1 MRHNRVLKRVAVYGA
16 CVALVLAGCAPN
28 PRMRRAGSIVGPR
41 TSSAVERAEAHA
53 RAAAVRTKP
62 RLDVIVPVFDPGL
75 SEKAA
80 MYAEPGVWPEL
91 RRAEANR
98 FAHKLK
104 LALEETGAFGAVRVT
119 PDATAAGDL
128 YVLGAI
134 EESNGQSVA
143 IDLEVRDSSN
153 ARWFGRSFEHTVVQ
167 GFYKN
172 IRNKGKD
179 AYDPVFTR
187 AAAYVVEQL
196 DRQPDADLERLKLL
210 TDLRFGASLTEEAF
224 TDHLGREADQY
235 VLTSYPSTDD
245 PMLRRSKDVR
255 VRDQMFVDDL
265 QDHYRAFSDKME
277 ESYRVWQ
284 EHSLIEVEAQRKTRR
299 KALLQGIG
307 GAALL
312 GLAIAGLGVAAG
324 SGSTTAATAG
334 QAASLAGGVVGA
346 ILIGKGFQTSKEA
359 KVHRDA
365 LNELGES
372 IDVELAPQVVEF
384 DEQTEKL
391 TGDAKEQFSQWRAFL
406 KKIYEQERT
415 PEVDL

>member
-1 MRHNRVLKRVAVYGA
+1 MRHNGVLKRVAVYGA
-16 CVALVLAGCAPN
+16 CVALVFAGCAPN
-28 PRMRRAGSIVGPR
+28 PRMRRTGSIVGPP
-41 TSSAVERAEAHA
+41 TSSAVERAAALE

-75 SEKAA
+75 SEKAE

-119 PDATAAGDL
+119 PDTTAAGDL

-143 IDLEVRDSSN
+143 INLEVRDSSN

-172 IRNKGKD
+172 IRNKGTD
-179 AYDPVFTR
+179 AYDPVFAR
-187 AAAYVVEQL
+187 AAAYVVERL

-224 TDHLGREADQY
+224 TNHIEREADRY
-235 VLTSYPSTDD
+235 VLTSYPSAAD
-245 PMLRRSKDVR
+245 PMLRRTKDVR

-265 QDHYRAFSDKME
+265 QDHYRAFNDKMD

-284 EHSLIEVEAQRKTRR
+284 EHSLIEVEAQRKAKR
-299 KALLQGIG
+299 KALLQGLA
-307 GAALL
+307 GAALV
-312 GLAIAGLGVAAG
+312 GLGIAAL
-324 SGSTTAATAG
+324 STMPSSTAATTAG
-334 QAASLAGGVVGA
+334 LAGGVVGA
-346 ILIGKGFQTSKEA
+346 IMIGKGFQTSKEA

-391 TGDAKEQFSQWRAFL
+391 TGDAKEQFGQWRAFL

>member
-1 MRHNRVLKRVAVYGA
+1 MHHNGVLKRVAVYGA
-16 CVALVLAGCAPN
+16 CVALVFAGCAPN
-28 PRMRRAGSIVGPR
+28 PRMRRAGSIVGPP
-41 TSSAVERAEAHA
+41 TSSAVERAAA
-53 RAAAVRTKP
+53 LKRAASVRTKP
-62 RLDVIVPVFDPGL
+62 RLDVVVPVFDPGL
-75 SEKAA
+75 SKKAE

-104 LALEETGAFGAVRVT
+104 LALEETGAFGAIRVT
-119 PDATAAGDL
+119 PDATATGDL

-134 EESNGQSVA
+134 EESNGETVA

-153 ARWFGRSFEHTVVQ
+153 ARWFGRSFEHAVVQ

-172 IRNKGKD
+172 IRNKGTD
-179 AYDPVFTR
+179 AYDPVFAR

-224 TDHLGREADQY
+224 TNHLGREADHY
-235 VLTSYPSTDD
+235 VLTSYPSADD
-245 PMLRRSKDVR
+245 PMLRRTKDVR
-255 VRDQMFVDDL
+255 VRDQLFIDDL
-265 QDHYRAFSDKME
+265 QDHYRAFSDKMD

-284 EHSLIEVEAQRKTRR
+284 EHSLIEVEAQRKAKRR
-299 KALLQGIG
+299 ALLQGLA
-307 GAALL
+307 GAALV
-312 GLAIAGLGVAAG
+312 GLGIAAL
-324 SGSTTAATAG
+324 STMPSSTAATTAG
-334 QAASLAGGVVGA
+334 LAGGVVGA
-346 ILIGKGFQTSKEA
+346 IMIGKGFQTSKEA

-384 DEQTEKL
+384 HEQTEKL

>member
-1 MRHNRVLKRVAVYGA
+1 MHHNGVLKRVAVYGA
-16 CVALVLAGCAPN
+16 CVALVFAGCAPN
-28 PRMRRAGSIVGPR
+28 PRMRRPGSIVGPPP
-41 TSSAVERAEAHA
+41 SSAVERAAALE
-53 RAAAVRTKP
+53 RAASVRTKP
-62 RLDVIVPVFDPGL
+62 RLDVVVPVFDPGL
-75 SEKAA
+75 SKKAE

-119 PDATAAGDL
+119 PDATATGDL

-134 EESNGQSVA
+134 EESNGETVA

-153 ARWFGRSFEHTVVQ
+153 ARWFGRSFEHAVGQ

-172 IRNKGKD
+172 IRNRGTD
-179 AYDPVFTR
+179 AYDLVFAR
-187 AAAYVVEQL
+187 AAAYLVEQL

-224 TDHLGREADQY
+224 TNHLGREADHY
-235 VLTSYPSTDD
+235 VLTSYPSADD
-245 PMLRRSKDVR
+245 PMLRRTKDVR
-255 VRDQMFVDDL
+255 VRDQLFIDDL
-265 QDHYRAFSDKME
+265 QDHYRAFSDKMD

-284 EHSLIEVEAQRKTRR
+284 EHSLIEVEAQRKAKRR
-299 KALLQGIG
+299 ALLQGLA
-307 GAALL
+307 GAALV
-312 GLAIAGLGVAAG
+312 GLGIAAL
-324 SGSTTAATAG
+324 STMPSSTAATTAG
-334 QAASLAGGVVGA
+334 LAGGVVGA
-346 ILIGKGFQTSKEA
+346 IMIGKGFQTSKEA

-384 DEQTEKL
+384 HEQTEKL

>member
-1 MRHNRVLKRVAVYGA
+1 MHHNGVLKRVAVYGA
-16 CVALVLAGCAPN
+16 CVALVFAGCAPN
-28 PRMRRAGSIVGPR
+28 PRMRRAGSVGPPP
-41 TSSAVERAEAHA
+41 SSAVERAAALE
-53 RAAAVRTKP
+53 RAASVRTKP
-62 RLDVIVPVFDPGL
+62 RLDVVVPVFDPGL
-75 SEKAA
+75 SKKAE

-104 LALEETGAFGAVRVT
+104 LALEETGAFGAIRVT
-119 PDATAAGDL
+119 PDATATGDL

-134 EESNGQSVA
+134 KESNGETVA

-153 ARWFGRSFEHTVVQ
+153 ARWFGRSFEHAVVQ

-172 IRNKGKD
+172 IRNKGAD
-179 AYDPVFTR
+179 AYDPVFAR

-224 TDHLGREADQY
+224 TNHLGREADHY
-235 VLTSYPSTDD
+235 VLTSYPSADD
-245 PMLRRSKDVR
+245 PMLRRTKDVR
-255 VRDQMFVDDL
+255 VRDQLFIDDL
-265 QDHYRAFSDKME
+265 QDHYRAFSDKMD

-284 EHSLIEVEAQRKTRR
+284 EHSLIEVEAQRKAKRR
-299 KALLQGIG
+299 ALLQGLA
-307 GAALL
+307 GAALV
-312 GLAIAGLGVAAG
+312 GLGIAAL
-324 SGSTTAATAG
+324 STMPSSTAATTAG
-334 QAASLAGGVVGA
+334 LAGGVVGA
-346 ILIGKGFQTSKEA
+346 IMIGKGFQTSKEA

-372 IDVELAPQVVEF
+372 INVELAPQVVEF
-384 DEQTEKL
+384 HEQTEKL

>member
-1 MRHNRVLKRVAVYGA
+1 MHHNGVLKRVAVYGA
-16 CVALVLAGCAPN
+16 CVALVFAGCAPN
-28 PRMRRAGSIVGPR
+28 PRMRRAGSIVGPP
-41 TSSAVERAEAHA
+41 TSSAVERA
-53 RAAAVRTKP
+53 AALEQAASVRTKP
-62 RLDVIVPVFDPGL
+62 RLDVVVPVFDPGL
-75 SEKAA
+75 SKKAE

-104 LALEETGAFGAVRVT
+104 LALEETGAFGAIRVT
-119 PDATAAGDL
+119 PDATATGDL

-134 EESNGQSVA
+134 KESNGETVA

-153 ARWFGRSFEHTVVQ
+153 ARWFGRSFEHAVVQ

-172 IRNKGKD
+172 IRNKGTD
-179 AYDPVFTR
+179 AYDPVFAR

-196 DRQPDADLERLKLL
+196 DQQPDADLERLKLL

-224 TDHLGREADQY
+224 TNHLGREADHY
-235 VLTSYPSTDD
+235 VLTSYPSADD
-245 PMLRRSKDVR
+245 PMLRRTKDVR
-255 VRDQMFVDDL
+255 VRDQLFIDDL
-265 QDHYRAFSDKME
+265 QDHYRAFSDKMD

-284 EHSLIEVEAQRKTRR
+284 EHSLIEVEAQRKAKRR
-299 KALLQGIG
+299 ALLQGLA
-307 GAALL
+307 GAALV
-312 GLAIAGLGVAAG
+312 GLGIAAL
-324 SGSTTAATAG
+324 STMPSSTAATTAG
-334 QAASLAGGVVGA
+334 LAGGVVGA
-346 ILIGKGFQTSKEA
+346 IMIGKGFQTSKEA

-384 DEQTEKL
+384 HEQTEKL

>member
-16 CVALVLAGCAPN
+16 CVALVFAGCAPN

-41 TSSAVERAEAHA
+41 TSSAVERAEALE

-172 IRNKGKD
+172 IRNKGTD
-179 AYDPVFTR
+179 AYDPVFAR

-210 TDLRFGASLTEEAF
+210 TELRFGASLTEEAF
-224 TDHLGREADQY
+224 TNHLEREADRY

-245 PMLRRSKDVR
+245 PMLRRTKDVR
-255 VRDQMFVDDL
+255 VRDQLFVDDL
-265 QDHYRAFSDKME
+265 QDHYRAFNDKMD

-284 EHSLIEVEAQRKTRR
+284 EHSLIEVEAQRKAKR
-299 KALLQGIG
+299 KALLQGLA
-307 GAALL
+307 GAALV
-312 GLAIAGLGVAAG
+312 GLGIAAL
-324 SGSTTAATAG
+324 STMPSSTAATTAG
-334 QAASLAGGVVGA
+334 LAGGVVGA
-346 ILIGKGFQTSKEA
+346 IMIGKGFQTSKEA

-391 TGDAKEQFSQWRAFL
+391 TGDAKEQFGQWRAFL

>member
-1 MRHNRVLKRVAVYGA
+1 MHHNGVLKRVAVYGA
-16 CVALVLAGCAPN
+16 CVTLVFAGCAPN
-28 PRMRRAGSIVGPR
+28 PRMRRAGSVVGPP
-41 TSSAVERAEAHA
+41 TSSAVERAEALE
-53 RAAAVRTKP
+53 RAASVRTKP
-62 RLDVIVPVFDPGL
+62 RLDVVVPVFDPGL
-75 SEKAA
+75 SKKAE

-98 FAHKLK
+98 FAHKLR

-119 PDATAAGDL
+119 PDATATGDL

-134 EESNGQSVA
+134 EESNGETVA

-153 ARWFGRSFEHTVVQ
+153 ARWFGRSFEHAVVQ

-172 IRNKGKD
+172 IRNKGTD
-179 AYDPVFTR
+179 AYDPVFAR

-224 TDHLGREADQY
+224 TNHLGREADHY
-235 VLTSYPSTDD
+235 VLTSYPSADD
-245 PMLRRSKDVR
+245 PMLRRTKDVR
-255 VRDQMFVDDL
+255 VRDQLFIDDL
-265 QDHYRAFSDKME
+265 QDHYRAFSDKMD

-284 EHSLIEVEAQRKTRR
+284 EHSLIEVEAQRKAKRR
-299 KALLQGIG
+299 ALLQGLA
-307 GAALL
+307 GAALV
-312 GLAIAGLGVAAG
+312 GLGIAAL
-324 SGSTTAATAG
+324 STMPSSTAATTAG
-334 QAASLAGGVVGA
+334 LAGGVVGA
-346 ILIGKGFQTSKEA
+346 IMIGKGFQTSKEA

-384 DEQTEKL
+384 HEQTEKL
-391 TGDAKEQFSQWRAFL
+391 TGDAKEQFGQWRAFL

>member
-1 MRHNRVLKRVAVYGA
+1 MRHNGVLKRVAVYGA
-16 CVALVLAGCAPN
+16 CVALVFAGCAPN
-28 PRMRRAGSIVGPR
+28 PRMRRTGSIVGPP
-41 TSSAVERAEAHA
+41 TSSAVERAAALE

-75 SEKAA
+75 SEKAE

-172 IRNKGKD
+172 IRNKGTD
-179 AYDPVFTR
+179 AYDPVFAR

-224 TDHLGREADQY
+224 TNHIEREADRY
-235 VLTSYPSTDD
+235 VLTSYPSAAD
-245 PMLRRSKDVR
+245 PMLRRTKDVR

-265 QDHYRAFSDKME
+265 QDHYRAFNDKMD

-284 EHSLIEVEAQRKTRR
+284 EHSLIEVEAQRKAKR
-299 KALLQGIG
+299 KALLQGLA
-307 GAALL
+307 GAALV
-312 GLAIAGLGVAAG
+312 GLGIAAL
-324 SGSTTAATAG
+324 STMPSSTAATTAG
-334 QAASLAGGVVGA
+334 LAGGVVGA
-346 ILIGKGFQTSKEA
+346 IMIGKGFQTSKEA

-391 TGDAKEQFSQWRAFL
+391 TGDAKEQFGQWRAFL

>member
-16 CVALVLAGCAPN
+16 CVALVFAGCAPN
-28 PRMRRAGSIVGPR
+28 PRMRRAGSIVGPQ
-41 TSSAVERAEAHA
+41 TSSAVERAEALE

-172 IRNKGKD
+172 IRNKGAD
-179 AYDPVFTR
+179 AYDPVFAR

-224 TDHLGREADQY
+224 TNHLDREADRY

-245 PMLRRSKDVR
+245 PMLRRTKDVR
-255 VRDQMFVDDL
+255 VRDQLFVDDL
-265 QDHYRAFSDKME
+265 QDHYRAFNDKMD

-284 EHSLIEVEAQRKTRR
+284 EHSLIEVEAQRKAKR
-299 KALLQGIG
+299 KALLQGLA
-307 GAALL
+307 GAALV
-312 GLAIAGLGVAAG
+312 GLGIAAL
-324 SGSTTAATAG
+324 STMPSSTAATTAG
-334 QAASLAGGVVGA
+334 LAGGVVGA
-346 ILIGKGFQTSKEA
+346 IMIGKGFQTSKEA

-391 TGDAKEQFSQWRAFL
+391 TGDAKEQFGQWRAFL

>member
-1 MRHNRVLKRVAVYGA
+1 MHHNGVLKRVAVYGA
-16 CVALVLAGCAPN
+16 CVALVFAGCAPN
-28 PRMRRAGSIVGPR
+28 LGMRRAGSIVGPP
-41 TSSAVERAEAHA
+41 TSSAVERAAALE
-53 RAAAVRTKP
+53 RAASVRTKP
-62 RLDVIVPVFDPGL
+62 RLDVVVPVFDPGL
-75 SEKAA
+75 SKKAE

-119 PDATAAGDL
+119 PDATATGDL

-134 EESNGQSVA
+134 EESNGETVA

-153 ARWFGRSFEHTVVQ
+153 ARWFGRSFEHAVGQ

-172 IRNKGKD
+172 IRNKGTD
-179 AYDPVFTR
+179 AYDPVFAR

-224 TDHLGREADQY
+224 TNHLGREADHY
-235 VLTSYPSTDD
+235 VLTSYPSADD
-245 PMLRRSKDVR
+245 PMLRRTKDVR
-255 VRDQMFVDDL
+255 VRDQLFIDDL
-265 QDHYRAFSDKME
+265 QDHYRAFSDKMD

-284 EHSLIEVEAQRKTRR
+284 EHSLIEVEAQRKAKRR
-299 KALLQGIG
+299 ALLQGLA
-307 GAALL
+307 GAALV
-312 GLAIAGLGVAAG
+312 GLGIAAL
-324 SGSTTAATAG
+324 STMPSSTAATTAG
-334 QAASLAGGVVGA
+334 LAGGVVGA
-346 ILIGKGFQTSKEA
+346 IMIGKGFQTSKEA

-372 IDVELAPQVVEF
+372 INVELAPQVVEF
-384 DEQTEKL
+384 HEQTEKL
-391 TGDAKEQFSQWRAFL
+391 TGDAKEQFGQWRAFL

>member
-16 CVALVLAGCAPN
+16 CVALVFAGCAPN

-41 TSSAVERAEAHA
+41 TSSAVERAEALE

-75 SEKAA
+75 SQKAA

-153 ARWFGRSFEHTVVQ
+153 AHWFGRSFEHTVVQ

-172 IRNKGKD
+172 IRNKGAD
-179 AYDPVFTR
+179 AYDPVFAR

-196 DRQPDADLERLKLL
+196 DRRPDADLERLKLL

-224 TDHLGREADQY
+224 TNHLEREADRY

-245 PMLRRSKDVR
+245 PMLRRTKDVR
-255 VRDQMFVDDL
+255 VRDQLFVDDL
-265 QDHYRAFSDKME
+265 QDHYRAFNDKMD

-284 EHSLIEVEAQRKTRR
+284 EHSLIEVEAQRKAKR
-299 KALLQGIG
+299 KALLQGLA
-307 GAALL
+307 GAALV
-312 GLAIAGLGVAAG
+312 GLGIAAL
-324 SGSTTAATAG
+324 STMPSSTAATTAG
-334 QAASLAGGVVGA
+334 LAGGVVGA
-346 ILIGKGFQTSKEA
+346 IMIGKGFQTSKEA

-391 TGDAKEQFSQWRAFL
+391 TGDAKEQFGQWRAFL

>member
-1 MRHNRVLKRVAVYGA
+1 MRHNGVLKRVAVYGA
-16 CVALVLAGCAPN
+16 CVALVFAGCAPN
-28 PRMRRAGSIVGPR
+28 PRMRRAGSVVGPP
-41 TSSAVERAEAHA
+41 TSSAAERAEALE

-75 SEKAA
+75 SEKAE

-153 ARWFGRSFEHTVVQ
+153 ARWFDRSFEHTVVQ

-172 IRNKGKD
+172 IRNKGTD
-179 AYDPVFTR
+179 AYDPVFAR
-187 AAAYVVEQL
+187 AAAYVVERL

-224 TDHLGREADQY
+224 TNHLEREADRY
-235 VLTSYPSTDD
+235 VLTSYPSADD
-245 PMLRRSKDVR
+245 PMLRRTKDVR

-265 QDHYRAFSDKME
+265 QDHYRAFNDKMD

-284 EHSLIEVEAQRKTRR
+284 EHSLIEVEAQRKAKR
-299 KALLQGIG
+299 KALLQGLA
-307 GAALL
+307 GAALV
-312 GLAIAGLGVAAG
+312 GLGIAAL
-324 SGSTTAATAG
+324 STMPSSTAATTAG
-334 QAASLAGGVVGA
+334 LAGGVVGA
-346 ILIGKGFQTSKEA
+346 IMIGKGFQTSKEA

-391 TGDAKEQFSQWRAFL
+391 TGDAKEQFGQWRTFL

>member
-1 MRHNRVLKRVAVYGA
+1 MYHNGVLKRVAVYGA
-16 CVALVLAGCAPN
+16 CVTLVFAGCAPN
-28 PRMRRAGSIVGPR
+28 PGLRRTGSVVGPPP
-41 TSSAVERAEAHA
+41 SSAVERAAALE

-62 RLDVIVPVFDPGL
+62 RLDVVVPVFDPGL
-75 SEKAA
+75 SKKAE

-119 PDATAAGDL
+119 PDATATGDL

-134 EESNGQSVA
+134 EESNGEAVA

-153 ARWFGRSFEHTVVQ
+153 ARWFGRSFEHAVGQ

-172 IRNKGKD
+172 IRNKGTD
-179 AYDPVFTR
+179 AYDPVFAR

-224 TDHLGREADQY
+224 TNHLGREADHY
-235 VLTSYPSTDD
+235 VLTSYPSADD
-245 PMLRRSKDVR
+245 PMLRRTKDVR
-255 VRDQMFVDDL
+255 VRDQLFIDDL
-265 QDHYRAFSDKME
+265 QDHYRAFSDKMD

-284 EHSLIEVEAQRKTRR
+284 EHSLIEVEAQRKAKRR
-299 KALLQGIG
+299 ALLQGLA
-307 GAALL
+307 GAALV
-312 GLAIAGLGVAAG
+312 GLGIAAL
-324 SGSTTAATAG
+324 STMPSSTAATTAG
-334 QAASLAGGVVGA
+334 LAGGVVGA
-346 ILIGKGFQTSKEA
+346 IMIGKGFQTSKEA

-384 DEQTEKL
+384 HEQTEKL
-391 TGDAKEQFSQWRAFL
+391 TGDAKEQFGQWRAFL

>member
-1 MRHNRVLKRVAVYGA
+1 MRHNGVLKRVAVYGA
-16 CVALVLAGCAPN
+16 CVALVFAGCAPN
-28 PRMRRAGSIVGPR
+28 PRMRRTGSIVGPP
-41 TSSAVERAEAHA
+41 TSSAVERAEALE

-62 RLDVIVPVFDPGL
+62 RLDVIVPVFGPGL
-75 SEKAA
+75 SEKAE

-172 IRNKGKD
+172 IRNKGTD
-179 AYDPVFTR
+179 AYDPVFAR

-224 TDHLGREADQY
+224 TNHLEREADRY
-235 VLTSYPSTDD
+235 VLTSYPSAAD
-245 PMLRRSKDVR
+245 PMLRRTKDVR

-284 EHSLIEVEAQRKTRR
+284 EHSLIEVEAQRKAKR
-299 KALLQGIG
+299 KALLQGLA
-307 GAALL
+307 GAALV
-312 GLAIAGLGVAAG
+312 GLGIAAL
-324 SGSTTAATAG
+324 STMPSSTAATTAG
-334 QAASLAGGVVGA
+334 LAGGVVGA
-346 ILIGKGFQTSKEA
+346 IMIGKGFQTSKEA

-391 TGDAKEQFSQWRAFL
+391 TGDAKEQFGQWRAFL

>member
-1 MRHNRVLKRVAVYGA
+1 MRHNGVLKRVAVYGA
-16 CVALVLAGCAPN
+16 CVALVFAGCAPN
-28 PRMRRAGSIVGPR
+28 PRMRRTGSIVGPP
-41 TSSAVERAEAHA
+41 TSSAVEHA
-53 RAAAVRTKP
+53 AALERAAAVRTKP

-75 SEKAA
+75 SEKAE

-134 EESNGQSVA
+134 KESNGQSVA

-153 ARWFGRSFEHTVVQ
+153 AQWFGRSFEHTVVQ

-172 IRNKGKD
+172 IRNKGTD
-179 AYDPVFTR
+179 AYDPVFAR

-224 TDHLGREADQY
+224 TNHIEREADRY
-235 VLTSYPSTDD
+235 VLTSYPSAAD
-245 PMLRRSKDVR
+245 PMLRRTKDVR

-265 QDHYRAFSDKME
+265 QDHYRAFNDKMG

-284 EHSLIEVEAQRKTRR
+284 EHSLIEVEAQRKAKR
-299 KALLQGIG
+299 KALLQGLA
-307 GAALL
+307 GAALV
-312 GLAIAGLGVAAG
+312 GLGIAAL
-324 SGSTTAATAG
+324 STMPSSTAATTAG
-334 QAASLAGGVVGA
+334 LAGGVVGA
-346 ILIGKGFQTSKEA
+346 IMIGKGFQTSKEA

-391 TGDAKEQFSQWRAFL
+391 TGDAKEQFGQWRTFL

>member
-16 CVALVLAGCAPN
+16 CVALVFAGCAPN

-41 TSSAVERAEAHA
+41 TSSAVERAEALE

-172 IRNKGKD
+172 IRNKGAD
-179 AYDPVFTR
+179 AYDPVFAR

-224 TDHLGREADQY
+224 TNHLEREADRY

-245 PMLRRSKDVR
+245 PMLRRTKDVR
-255 VRDQMFVDDL
+255 VRDQLFVDDL
-265 QDHYRAFSDKME
+265 QDHYRAFNDKMD

-284 EHSLIEVEAQRKTRR
+284 EHSLIEVEAQRKAKR
-299 KALLQGIG
+299 KALLQGLA
-307 GAALL
+307 GAALV
-312 GLAIAGLGVAAG
+312 GLGIAAL
-324 SGSTTAATAG
+324 STMPSSTAATTAG
-334 QAASLAGGVVGA
+334 LAGGVVGA
-346 ILIGKGFQTSKEA
+346 IMIGKGFQTSKEA

-391 TGDAKEQFSQWRAFL
+391 TGDAKEQFGQWRAFL

>member
-1 MRHNRVLKRVAVYGA
+1 MHHNGVLKRVAVYGA
-16 CVALVLAGCAPN
+16 CVALVFAGCAPN
-28 PRMRRAGSIVGPR
+28 PRMRRTGSIVGPPP
-41 TSSAVERAEAHA
+41 SSAVERAAALE
-53 RAAAVRTKP
+53 RAASVRTKP
-62 RLDVIVPVFDPGL
+62 RLDVVVPVFDPGL
-75 SEKAA
+75 SKKAE

-104 LALEETGAFGAVRVT
+104 LALEETGAFGAIRVT
-119 PDATAAGDL
+119 PDATATGDL

-134 EESNGQSVA
+134 EESNGETVA

-153 ARWFGRSFEHTVVQ
+153 ARWFGQSFEHAVVQ

-172 IRNKGKD
+172 IRNKGTD
-179 AYDPVFTR
+179 AYDPVFAR

-196 DRQPDADLERLKLL
+196 DRQPDADLEQLKLL

-224 TDHLGREADQY
+224 TNHLGREADHY
-235 VLTSYPSTDD
+235 VLTSYPSADD
-245 PMLRRSKDVR
+245 PMLRRTKDVR
-255 VRDQMFVDDL
+255 VRDQLFIDDL
-265 QDHYRAFSDKME
+265 QDHYRAFSDKMD

-284 EHSLIEVEAQRKTRR
+284 EHSLIEVEAQRKAKRR
-299 KALLQGIG
+299 ALLQGLA
-307 GAALL
+307 GAALV
-312 GLAIAGLGVAAG
+312 GLGIAAL
-324 SGSTTAATAG
+324 STMPSSTAATTAG
-334 QAASLAGGVVGA
+334 LAGGVVGA
-346 ILIGKGFQTSKEA
+346 IMIGKGFQTSKEA

-384 DEQTEKL
+384 HEQTEKL

>member
-1 MRHNRVLKRVAVYGA
+1 MHHNGVLKRVAVYGA
-16 CVALVLAGCAPN
+16 CVALVFAGCAPN
-28 PRMRRAGSIVGPR
+28 PRMRRAGSIVGPP
-41 TSSAVERAEAHA
+41 TSSAVERAAALE
-53 RAAAVRTKP
+53 RAASVRTKP
-62 RLDVIVPVFDPGL
+62 RLDVVVPVFDPGL
-75 SEKAA
+75 SKKAE

-104 LALEETGAFGAVRVT
+104 LALEETGAFGAIRVT
-119 PDATAAGDL
+119 PDATATGDL

-134 EESNGQSVA
+134 EESNGETVA

-153 ARWFGRSFEHTVVQ
+153 ARWFGQSFEHAVVQ

-172 IRNKGKD
+172 IRNKGTD
-179 AYDPVFTR
+179 AYDPVFAR

-224 TDHLGREADQY
+224 TNHLGREADHY
-235 VLTSYPSTDD
+235 VLTSYPSADD
-245 PMLRRSKDVR
+245 PMLRRTKDVR
-255 VRDQMFVDDL
+255 VRDQLFIDDL
-265 QDHYRAFSDKME
+265 QDHYRAFSDKMD

-284 EHSLIEVEAQRKTRR
+284 EHSLIEVEAQRKAKRR
-299 KALLQGIG
+299 ALLQGLA
-307 GAALL
+307 GAALV
-312 GLAIAGLGVAAG
+312 GLGIAAL
-324 SGSTTAATAG
+324 STMPSSTAATTAG
-334 QAASLAGGVVGA
+334 LAGGVVGA
-346 ILIGKGFQTSKEA
+346 IMIGKGFQTSKEA

-384 DEQTEKL
+384 HEQTEKL

>member
-1 MRHNRVLKRVAVYGA
+1 MHHNGVLKRVAVYGA
-16 CVALVLAGCAPN
+16 CVALVFAGCAPS
-28 PRMRRAGSIVGPR
+28 PRMRRAGSIVGPP
-41 TSSAVERAEAHA
+41 TSSAVERTAALE
-53 RAAAVRTKP
+53 RAASVRTKP
-62 RLDVIVPVFDPGL
+62 RLDVVVPVFDPGL
-75 SEKAA
+75 SKKAE

-119 PDATAAGDL
+119 PDATATGDL

-134 EESNGQSVA
+134 QESNGETVA

-153 ARWFGRSFEHTVVQ
+153 ARWFGRSFEHAVGQ

-172 IRNKGKD
+172 IRNKGTD
-179 AYDPVFTR
+179 AYDPVFAR

-224 TDHLGREADQY
+224 TNHLGREADHY
-235 VLTSYPSTDD
+235 VLTSYPSADD
-245 PMLRRSKDVR
+245 PMLRRTKDVR
-255 VRDQMFVDDL
+255 VRDQLFIDDL
-265 QDHYRAFSDKME
+265 QDHYRAFSDKMD

-284 EHSLIEVEAQRKTRR
+284 EHSLIEVEAQRKAKRR
-299 KALLQGIG
+299 ALLQGLA
-307 GAALL
+307 GAALV
-312 GLAIAGLGVAAG
+312 GLGIAAL
-324 SGSTTAATAG
+324 STMPSSTAATTAG
-334 QAASLAGGVVGA
+334 LAGGVVGA
-346 ILIGKGFQTSKEA
+346 IMIGKGFQTSKEA

-384 DEQTEKL
+384 HEQTEKL
-391 TGDAKEQFSQWRAFL
+391 TGDAKEQFGQWRAFL

>member
-1 MRHNRVLKRVAVYGA
+1 MHHNGVLKRVAVYGA
-16 CVALVLAGCAPN
+16 CVALVFAGCAPN
-28 PRMRRAGSIVGPR
+28 PRMRRAGSIVGPP
-41 TSSAVERAEAHA
+41 TSSAVERAAALE
-53 RAAAVRTKP
+53 RAASVRTKP
-62 RLDVIVPVFDPGL
+62 RLDVVVPVFDPGL
-75 SEKAA
+75 SKKAE

-104 LALEETGAFGAVRVT
+104 LALEETGAFGAIRVT
-119 PDATAAGDL
+119 PDATATGDL

-134 EESNGQSVA
+134 KESNGETVA

-153 ARWFGRSFEHTVVQ
+153 ARWFGRSFEHAVVQ

-172 IRNKGKD
+172 IRNKGTD
-179 AYDPVFTR
+179 AYDPVFAR
-187 AAAYVVEQL
+187 AAAYVVEQF

-224 TDHLGREADQY
+224 TNHLGREADHY
-235 VLTSYPSTDD
+235 VLTSYPSADD
-245 PMLRRSKDVR
+245 PMLRRTKDVR
-255 VRDQMFVDDL
+255 VRDQLFIDDL
-265 QDHYRAFSDKME
+265 QDHYRAFSDKMD

-284 EHSLIEVEAQRKTRR
+284 EHSLIEVEAQRKAKRR
-299 KALLQGIG
+299 ALLQGLA
-307 GAALL
+307 GAALV
-312 GLAIAGLGVAAG
+312 GLGIAAL
-324 SGSTTAATAG
+324 STMPSSTAATTAG
-334 QAASLAGGVVGA
+334 LAGGVVGA
-346 ILIGKGFQTSKEA
+346 IMIGKGFQTSKEA

-384 DEQTEKL
+384 HEQTEKL

>member
-1 MRHNRVLKRVAVYGA
+1 MHHNGVLKRVAVYGA
-16 CVALVLAGCAPN
+16 CVALVFAGCAPN
-28 PRMRRAGSIVGPR
+28 PGLRRTGSIVGPPP
-41 TSSAVERAEAHA
+41 SSAVERA
-53 RAAAVRTKP
+53 AALEQAASVRTKP
-62 RLDVIVPVFDPGL
+62 RLDVVVPVFDPGL
-75 SEKAA
+75 SKKAE

-119 PDATAAGDL
+119 PDATATGDL

-134 EESNGQSVA
+134 QESNGETVA

-153 ARWFGRSFEHTVVQ
+153 ARWFGRSFEHAVGQ

-172 IRNKGKD
+172 IRNKGTD
-179 AYDPVFTR
+179 AYDPVFAR

-224 TDHLGREADQY
+224 TNHLGREADHY
-235 VLTSYPSTDD
+235 VLTSYPSADD
-245 PMLRRSKDVR
+245 PMLRRTKDVR
-255 VRDQMFVDDL
+255 VRDQLFIDDL
-265 QDHYRAFSDKME
+265 QDHYRAFSDKMD

-284 EHSLIEVEAQRKTRR
+284 EHSLIEVEAQRKAKRR
-299 KALLQGIG
+299 ALLQGLA
-307 GAALL
+307 GAALV
-312 GLAIAGLGVAAG
+312 GLGIAAL
-324 SGSTTAATAG
+324 STMPSSTAATTAG
-334 QAASLAGGVVGA
+334 LAGGVVGA
-346 ILIGKGFQTSKEA
+346 IMIGKGFQTSKEA

-384 DEQTEKL
+384 HEQTEKL
-391 TGDAKEQFSQWRAFL
+391 TGDAKEQFGQWRAFL

>member
-1 MRHNRVLKRVAVYGA
+1 MHHNGVLKRVAVYGA
-16 CVALVLAGCAPN
+16 CVALVFAGCAPN
-28 PRMRRAGSIVGPR
+28 PRMRRAGSIVGPP
-41 TSSAVERAEAHA
+41 TSSAVERAAALE
-53 RAAAVRTKP
+53 RAASVRTKP
-62 RLDVIVPVFDPGL
+62 RLDVVVPVFDPGL
-75 SEKAA
+75 SKKAE

-104 LALEETGAFGAVRVT
+104 LALEETGAFGAIRVT
-119 PDATAAGDL
+119 PDATATGDL

-134 EESNGQSVA
+134 EESNGETVA

-153 ARWFGRSFEHTVVQ
+153 ARWFGRSFEHAVVQ

-172 IRNKGKD
+172 IRNKGAD
-179 AYDPVFTR
+179 AYDPVFAR

-224 TDHLGREADQY
+224 TNHLGREADHY
-235 VLTSYPSTDD
+235 VLTSYPSADD
-245 PMLRRSKDVR
+245 PMLRRTKDVR
-255 VRDQMFVDDL
+255 VRDQLFIDDL
-265 QDHYRAFSDKME
+265 QDHYRAFSDKMD

-284 EHSLIEVEAQRKTRR
+284 EHSLIEVEAQRKAKRR
-299 KALLQGIG
+299 ALLQGLA
-307 GAALL
+307 GAALV
-312 GLAIAGLGVAAG
+312 GLGIAAL
-324 SGSTTAATAG
+324 STMPSSTAATTAG
-334 QAASLAGGVVGA
+334 LAGGVVGA
-346 ILIGKGFQTSKEA
+346 IMIGKGFQTSKEA

-384 DEQTEKL
+384 HEQTEKL

>member
-1 MRHNRVLKRVAVYGA
+1 MHHNGVLKRVAVYGA
-16 CVALVLAGCAPN
+16 CVALVFAACAPN
-28 PRMRRAGSIVGPR
+28 PRMRRAGSIVGPP
-41 TSSAVERAEAHA
+41 TSSAVDRTAALK
-53 RAAAVRTKP
+53 RAASVRTKP
-62 RLDVIVPVFDPGL
+62 RLDVVVPVFDPGL
-75 SEKAA
+75 SKKAE

-104 LALEETGAFGAVRVT
+104 LALEETGAFGAIRVT
-119 PDATAAGDL
+119 PDATATGDL

-134 EESNGQSVA
+134 KESNGETVA

-153 ARWFGRSFEHTVVQ
+153 ARWFGQSFEHAVVQ

-172 IRNKGKD
+172 IRNKGTD
-179 AYDPVFTR
+179 AYDPVFAR

-224 TDHLGREADQY
+224 TNHLGREADHY
-235 VLTSYPSTDD
+235 VLTSYPSADD
-245 PMLRRSKDVR
+245 PMLRRTKDVR
-255 VRDQMFVDDL
+255 VRDQLFIDDL
-265 QDHYRAFSDKME
+265 QDHYRAFSDKMD

-284 EHSLIEVEAQRKTRR
+284 EHSLIEVEAQRKAKRR
-299 KALLQGIG
+299 ALLQGLA
-307 GAALL
+307 GAALV
-312 GLAIAGLGVAAG
+312 GLGIAAL
-324 SGSTTAATAG
+324 STMPSSTAATTAG
-334 QAASLAGGVVGA
+334 LAGGVVGA
-346 ILIGKGFQTSKEA
+346 IMIGKGFQTSKEA

-384 DEQTEKL
+384 HEQTEKL

>member
-1 MRHNRVLKRVAVYGA
+1 MHHNGVLKRVAVYGA
-16 CVALVLAGCAPN
+16 CVTLVFAGCAPN
-28 PRMRRAGSIVGPR
+28 PGMRRAGSIVGPP
-41 TSSAVERAEAHA
+41 TSSAVERTAALE
-53 RAAAVRTKP
+53 RAASVRTKP
-62 RLDVIVPVFDPGL
+62 RLDVVVPVFDPGL
-75 SEKAA
+75 SKKAE

-98 FAHKLK
+98 FAHKLR

-119 PDATAAGDL
+119 PDATATGDL

-134 EESNGQSVA
+134 EESNGETVA

-153 ARWFGRSFEHTVVQ
+153 ARWFGRSFEHAVVQ

-172 IRNKGKD
+172 IRNKGTD
-179 AYDPVFTR
+179 AYDPVFAR

-224 TDHLGREADQY
+224 TNHLGREADHY
-235 VLTSYPSTDD
+235 VLTSYPSADD
-245 PMLRRSKDVR
+245 PMLRRTKDVR
-255 VRDQMFVDDL
+255 VRDQLFIDDL
-265 QDHYRAFSDKME
+265 QDHSRAFSDKMD

-284 EHSLIEVEAQRKTRR
+284 EHSLIEVEAQRKAKRR
-299 KALLQGIG
+299 ALLQGLA
-307 GAALL
+307 GAALV
-312 GLAIAGLGVAAG
+312 GLGIAAL
-324 SGSTTAATAG
+324 STMPSSTAATTAG
-334 QAASLAGGVVGA
+334 LAGGVVGA
-346 ILIGKGFQTSKEA
+346 IMIGKGFQTSKEA

-384 DEQTEKL
+384 HEQTEKL
-391 TGDAKEQFSQWRAFL
+391 TGDAKEQFGQWRAFL

>member
-1 MRHNRVLKRVAVYGA
+1 MHHNGVLKRVAVYGA
-16 CVALVLAGCAPN
+16 CVALVFAGCAPN
-28 PRMRRAGSIVGPR
+28 PRMRRAGSIVGPP
-41 TSSAVERAEAHA
+41 TSSAVERAAALE
-53 RAAAVRTKP
+53 RAASVRTKP
-62 RLDVIVPVFDPGL
+62 RLDVVVPVFDPGL
-75 SEKAA
+75 SKKAE

-104 LALEETGAFGAVRVT
+104 LALEETGAFGAIRVT
-119 PDATAAGDL
+119 PDATATGDL

-134 EESNGQSVA
+134 EESNGETVA

-153 ARWFGRSFEHTVVQ
+153 ARWFGQSFEHAVVQ

-172 IRNKGKD
+172 IRNKGAD
-179 AYDPVFTR
+179 AYDPVFAR

-224 TDHLGREADQY
+224 TNHLGREADHY
-235 VLTSYPSTDD
+235 VLTSYPSADD
-245 PMLRRSKDVR
+245 PMLRRTKDVR
-255 VRDQMFVDDL
+255 VRDQLFIDDL
-265 QDHYRAFSDKME
+265 QDHYRAFSDKMD

-284 EHSLIEVEAQRKTRR
+284 EHSLIEVEAQRKAKRR
-299 KALLQGIG
+299 ALLQGLA
-307 GAALL
+307 GAALV
-312 GLAIAGLGVAAG
+312 GLGIAAL
-324 SGSTTAATAG
+324 STMPSSTAATTAG
-334 QAASLAGGVVGA
+334 LAGGVVGA
-346 ILIGKGFQTSKEA
+346 IMIGKGFQTSKEA

-384 DEQTEKL
+384 HEQTEKL

>member
-1 MRHNRVLKRVAVYGA
+1 MHHNGVLKRVAVYGA
-16 CVALVLAGCAPN
+16 CVALVFAGCAPN
-28 PRMRRAGSIVGPR
+28 PRMRRAGSIVGPP
-41 TSSAVERAEAHA
+41 TSSAVERAAALE
-53 RAAAVRTKP
+53 RAASVRTKP
-62 RLDVIVPVFDPGL
+62 RLDVVVPVFDPGL
-75 SEKAA
+75 SKKAE

-104 LALEETGAFGAVRVT
+104 LALEETGAFGAIRVT
-119 PDATAAGDL
+119 PDATATGDL

-134 EESNGQSVA
+134 EESNGETVA

-153 ARWFGRSFEHTVVQ
+153 ARWFGRSFEHAVVQ

-172 IRNKGKD
+172 IRNKGTD
-179 AYDPVFTR
+179 AYDPVFAR

-210 TDLRFGASLTEEAF
+210 TDLRFGASLTAEAF
-224 TDHLGREADQY
+224 TNHLGREADHY
-235 VLTSYPSTDD
+235 VLTSYPSADD
-245 PMLRRSKDVR
+245 PMLRRTKDVR
-255 VRDQMFVDDL
+255 VRDQLFIDDL
-265 QDHYRAFSDKME
+265 QDHYRAFSDKMD

-284 EHSLIEVEAQRKTRR
+284 EHSLIEVEAQRKAKRR
-299 KALLQGIG
+299 ALLQGLA
-307 GAALL
+307 GAALV
-312 GLAIAGLGVAAG
+312 GLGIAAL
-324 SGSTTAATAG
+324 STMPSSTAATTAG
-334 QAASLAGGVVGA
+334 LAGGVVGA
-346 ILIGKGFQTSKEA
+346 IMIGKGFQTSKEA

-384 DEQTEKL
+384 HEQTEKL

>member
-1 MRHNRVLKRVAVYGA
+1 MRHNGVLKRVAVYGA
-16 CVALVLAGCAPN
+16 CVALVFAGCAPN

-41 TSSAVERAEAHA
+41 TSSAVERAEALE

-172 IRNKGKD
+172 IRNKGAD
-179 AYDPVFTR
+179 AYDPVFAR

-224 TDHLGREADQY
+224 TNHLEREADRY

-245 PMLRRSKDVR
+245 PMLRRTKDVR
-255 VRDQMFVDDL
+255 VRDQLFVDDL
-265 QDHYRAFSDKME
+265 QDHYRAFNDKMD

-284 EHSLIEVEAQRKTRR
+284 EHSLIEVEAQRKAKR
-299 KALLQGIG
+299 KALLQGLA
-307 GAALL
+307 GAALV
-312 GLAIAGLGVAAG
+312 GLGIAAL
-324 SGSTTAATAG
+324 STMPSSTAATTAG
-334 QAASLAGGVVGA
+334 LAGGVVGA
-346 ILIGKGFQTSKEA
+346 IMIGKGFQTSKEA

-391 TGDAKEQFSQWRAFL
+391 TGDAKEQFGQWRAFL